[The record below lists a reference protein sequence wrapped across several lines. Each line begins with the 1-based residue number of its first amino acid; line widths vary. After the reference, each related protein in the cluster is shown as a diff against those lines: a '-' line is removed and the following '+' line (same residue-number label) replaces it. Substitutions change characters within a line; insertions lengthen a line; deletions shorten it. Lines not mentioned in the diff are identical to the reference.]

1 LIATTVLAHVLQLD
15 VVTFFVLD
23 GSKIAAKI
31 QINPEI
37 MPVSSCFFRIKGEK

>member
-1 LIATTVLAHVLQLD
+1 MVSSL
-15 VVTFFVLD
+15 FFSSIILFALD

-37 MPVSSCFFRIKGEK
+37 MPVSSYFLE